1 LSKIKVTVFKLLR
14 SESVRVWSKALIY
27 LFLKTL
33 ELGRMTRLISSKPSA
48 SVEKDVNKLR
58 YYNVKYW
65 FNEKIVKNKDKIQI

>member
-1 LSKIKVTVFKLLR
+1 MSKIKVTVFKLLR

-33 ELGRMTRLISSKPSA
+33 ELGRMTSLISSKPSA
-48 SVEKDVNKLR
+48 SVEKDVNKLP

-65 FNEKIVKNKDKIQI
+65 FNEKILKNKDEIQI